1 MTQYLPT
8 RTYILMGKWHLIQN
22 QRTESHRKGKSLK
35 HILVKANLKN
45 LKPNGRSPAG
55 PSILFNSSF
64 AFCDL
69 HLARS
74 LLTL

>member
-35 HILVKANLKN
+35 HILVRANLKN
-45 LKPNGRSPAG
+45 LKPHANGRSPAG
-55 PSILFNSSF
+55 ASILFNS
-64 AFCDL
+64 
-69 HLARS
+69 
-74 LLTL
+74 